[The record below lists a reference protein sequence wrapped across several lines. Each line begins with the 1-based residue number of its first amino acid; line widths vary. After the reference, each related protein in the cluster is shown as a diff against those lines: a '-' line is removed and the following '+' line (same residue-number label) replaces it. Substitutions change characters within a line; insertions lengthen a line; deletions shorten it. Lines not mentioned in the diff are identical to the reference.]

1 MSSISMVVPTLRL
14 ICKCIQS
21 EIRNCFSKKGFVNN
35 YDISDD
41 DPEEVSLIIIQ
52 IARLFELFHIHLVDL
67 VYIFANLSSEALG
80 KLGVKGPDVGG
91 SCGGIVGISGV
102 MFGEIAH

>member
-1 MSSISMVVPTLRL
+1 M
-14 ICKCIQS
+14 
-21 EIRNCFSKKGFVNN
+21 FSKILRFNVLNIHGCADFAVD
-35 YDISDD
+35 DISDD